1 MKAIRQITDEDGK
14 PVVAGTYHVP
24 VLLKESV
31 DGLAIRPDGTY
42 VDVTFGGGGHS
53 REILSRLGEG
63 GRLFSFDQDADAER
77 NITDT
82 GSRFTFVRSNFRY
95 LENWMRYYGVEHIDG
110 LLADLGV
117 SSHHLD
123 DGSRGFSFRFD
134 SPLDMRMDRGSPLT
148 AETVVNE
155 YPEERLVRILREYG
169 EERFASLIVRNIAR
183 ARAKTRIT
191 TCGELTRLIEEAIPA
206 KFRHQGPCARQ
217 TFQAIRIEVNG
228 ELEGLDACVRG
239 LARRLKP
246 GGRIAVLTFHSLEDR
261 IVKNVFRDLSTDCTC
276 PKSFPVCV
284 CGRKKELEPV
294 TKKPVTAGPQE
305 LAENSRSKCAKLRV
319 AEKR

>member
-1 MKAIRQITDEDGK
+1 MTAFH
-14 PVVAGTYHVP
+14 HVP
-24 VLLKESV
+24 VMLREV
-31 DGLAIRPDGTY
+31 IDGLRIRSGGVYFDGT
-42 VDVTFGGGGHS
+42 VGGGGHS
-53 REILSRLGEG
+53 FAILSADPTVRLIATDKDEEALAAAEERLRPFA
-63 GRLFSFDQDADAER
+63 GRYSLHHSDYKDYARVLDAE
-77 NITDT
+77 
-82 GSRFTFVRSNFRY
+82 
-95 LENWMRYYGVEHIDG
+95 GVELLDG
-110 LLADLGV
+110 VLLDFGV
-117 SSHHLD
+117 SSHQID
-123 DGSRGFSFRFD
+123 DKDRGFSYLKAD
-134 SPLDMRMDRGSPLT
+134 APLDMRMDRGSPLT